1 MIDDNIE
8 PSGNEEASQETGLL
22 DSASVETEAVESNPQ
37 KTEISHLEASDEDDD
52 SPLERPDWWPENFW
66 KKDEAEP
73 DLQAM
78 AKSWGDLRK
87 QISQGKHKAPADGN
101 YDVAAFKDIPATTVR
116 VRRLRDGFVQIIG
129 QKVVYFRNFAAKN
142 PNPMGTDPR
151 PNEIIHLKEYSPLN
165 TFYGIPDIKI
175 VFVRIANVTASGG
188 SLNQPESIVQAIRWV
203 SNNASKYSIDAVSI
217 SQSSISTNNL
227 ARCTT
232 DTVAINS
239 VSLLNSQSIPVFAAT
254 GNDGL
259 LDKVGFPS
267 CVSGVIGVGALA
279 STSKIKSPL
288 TYTIFAKSTN
298 RGPGLDIVAQGD
310 TVVTR
315 YNGTV
320 IEAFG
325 TSIAS
330 PIAAS
335 LYVNKNTDRNVN
347 NFISTF
353 SKVLTYPYI
362 SK

>member
-1 MIDDNIE
+1 MKKLLTTLLTLTIALAPLQLAQANDQKVLAIIDTAI
-8 PSGNEEASQETGLL
+8 
-22 DSASVETEAVESNPQ
+22 DSKKVASVIYEACFTQNQSCPN
-37 KTEISHLEASDEDDD
+37 KTNFMEGIGSAAS
-52 SPLERPDWWPENFW
+52 PIWPTSITSDIYHGHNVT
-66 KKDEAEP
+66 
-73 DLQAM
+73 QA
-78 AKSWGDLRK
+78 ALVTS
-87 QISQGKHKAPADGN
+87 
-101 YDVAAFKDIPATTVR
+101 
-116 VRRLRDGFVQIIG
+116 
-129 QKVVYFRNFAAKN
+129 
-142 PNPMGTDPR
+142 
-151 PNEIIHLKEYSPLN
+151 
-165 TFYGIPDIKI
+165 PDIKI

-267 CVSGVIGVGALA
+267 CVSGVVGVGALA
-279 STSKIKSPL
+279 STSKMKSPL

-320 IEAFG
+320 VEAFG

-353 SKVLTYPYI
+353 SQVLTYPYI

>member
-1 MIDDNIE
+1 MKK
-8 PSGNEEASQETGLL
+8 LL
-22 DSASVETEAVESNPQ
+22 ITLLSLIIALA
-37 KTEISHLEASDEDDD
+37 
-52 SPLERPDWWPENFW
+52 PLQV
-66 KKDEAEP
+66 A
-73 DLQAM
+73 QAN
-78 AKSWGDLRK
+78 D
-87 QISQGKHKAPADGN
+87 
-101 YDVAAFKDIPATTVR
+101 
-116 VRRLRDGFVQIIG
+116 
-129 QKVVYFRNFAAKN
+129 QKVLAIIDTAIDSNKVSSVIYEACFTQNQSCPNKTNFMEGVGSAASPVWPKSITSDVYHGHNVTQAALV
-142 PNPMGTDPR
+142 T
-151 PNEIIHLKEYSPLN
+151 S
-165 TFYGIPDIKI
+165 PDIKI

-188 SLNQPESIVQAIRWV
+188 SLNQPQSIVQAIDWV
-203 SNNASKYSIDAVSI
+203 SKNASKYSIDAVSI
-217 SQSSISTNNL
+217 SQSSISTNSL

-267 CVSGVIGVGALA
+267 CVSGVVGVGALA
-279 STSKIKSPL
+279 STSKMKSPL

-320 IEAFG
+320 VEAFG

-353 SKVLTYPYI
+353 SQVLTYPYI